1 MKRQKR
7 GETGMNETLKTIH
20 SLRSIHAAS
29 DSCFSSK
36 EVTRE
41 DLETILNACVRA
53 ASAGNSQ
60 SYSIIVV
67 EDRAVIKEVLRQDG
81 SSALI
86 FCVDYSRLVETAKHL
101 NRSYLVEDIIAFITG
116 STNAILAAQTA
127 AIAAKSL
134 GIDSLFTN
142 SVHRGDVARIYK
154 QFELPEK
161 YCFPLIALILGY
173 PAKEPKHPKGRVKKG
188 VIHYGKYHKS
198 TAEEELEEIVQEY
211 DDPKKDFSMYGED
224 WKERGFAHYL
234 DYYYNMVETFR
245 VRMLETGQFYARSQ
259 IYAILKKAGF
269 LESDIIRKEEKSST

>member
-1 MKRQKR
+1 
-7 GETGMNETLKTIH
+7 MNETLKTIH

-41 DLETILNACVRA
+41 DLETILDACLRA

-81 SSALI
+81 SKALL
-86 FCVDYSRLVETAKHL
+86 FCVDYNRLVETAKHL
-101 NRSYLVEDIIAFITG
+101 NRSYLVEDIIAFIAG
-116 STNAILAAQTA
+116 STNTILAAQTA

-161 YCFPLIALILGY
+161 YCFPLISLILGY
-173 PAKEPKHPKGRVKKG
+173 PAKEPEHLKGRVKKG

-198 TAEEELEEIVQEY
+198 TEEELEEIVQEY
-211 DDPKKDFSMYGED
+211 DDPQRQLYLSTVEP
-224 WKERGFAHYL
+224 WKEQGFVHYL
-234 DYYYNMVETFR
+234 DYYYDY
-245 VRMLETGQFYARSQ
+245 LEKYILRKIYARSQ
-259 IYAILKKAGF
+259 IHAILRKAGF
-269 LESDIIRKEEKSST
+269 SESDIVAKP